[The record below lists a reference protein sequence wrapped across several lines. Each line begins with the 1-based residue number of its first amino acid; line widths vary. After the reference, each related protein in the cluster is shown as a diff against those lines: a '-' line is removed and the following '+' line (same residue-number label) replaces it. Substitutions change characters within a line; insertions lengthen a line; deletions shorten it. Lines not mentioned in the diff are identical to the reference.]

1 MVPMDSFYRTIF
13 YPITYIRSLFSINHI
28 TSYVDSRVYMVCNLD
43 PVSII
48 FALFL
53 FNNYIAM
60 SIENTRDRNLSPS
73 GYSYRSSSVAA
84 GALHYL
90 VIIHI
95 HTQHCCCT
103 QLLSQVTYS
112 DNQTT
117 TPGRK
122 RTANK

>member
-1 MVPMDSFYRTIF
+1 MLETICSFYRIIF
-13 YPITYIRSLFSINHI
+13 YPITYILSPFSTNYI
-28 TSYVDSRVYMVCNLD
+28 TSYPGSRVYMVCNLD

-90 VIIHI
+90 VIIH
-95 HTQHCCCT
+95 TQHCCCT
-103 QLLSQVTYS
+103 QLVSQVLHI
-112 DNQTT
+112 QTADAR
-117 TPGRK
+117 PEK
-122 RTANK
+122 DSK